1 MSGGAGHA
9 ADRGRHGLPAA
20 VLACSGVLLVLL
32 ICGAA
37 ARSGSWASGPRHAAT
52 SGAGAPVAV
61 GGPSPAPGAS
71 SPAAI
76 KRGAGPGLD
85 AVVYLLAAF
94 TLVMFILGVGLLGDF
109 VRLPARP
116 HWRRRPVSAET
127 EPADDV
133 GEVGEEA
140 LQNAVRRGL
149 LEMADQP
156 DAREA
161 VVRAWLLLGEA
172 AAVAGTPRRPAE
184 SAREYA
190 RRLGDT
196 HGLPPT
202 SLERLAA
209 LYREARFSDHEML
222 PEQRAVARSELFALQ
237 KALAGGVDLAGFR

>member
-1 MSGGAGHA
+1 MSGGAAQAVHG
-9 ADRGRHGLPAA
+9 GRHRLPVA
-20 VLACSGVLLVLL
+20 VLACAGVLFVLVV
-32 ICGAA
+32 CGAA
-37 ARSGSWASGPRHAAT
+37 ARSGSWASGPHHTAT
-52 SGAGAPVAV
+52 SSAG
-61 GGPSPAPGAS
+61 SPAAVDGSSPVPEAS

-94 TLVMFILGVGLLGDF
+94 TLVMFLLGVAFLSDF
-109 VRLPARP
+109 IRLPGPVR
-116 HWRRRPVSAET
+116 WKRRRGSAQT
-127 EPADDV
+127 EAAEDV
-133 GEVGEEA
+133 TDPGEHA
-140 LQNAVRRGL
+140 LQAAVQRGL
-149 LEMADQP
+149 REMADQP

-196 HGLPPT
+196 HGLPRT

-222 PEQRAVARSELFALQ
+222 PEQRAVARNELFALQ
-237 KALAGGVDLAGFR
+237 TALAGGVDLAGFR

>member
-1 MSGGAGHA
+1 MSGGAAQGTHG
-9 ADRGRHGLPAA
+9 GRHRLPVAI
-20 VLACSGVLLVLL
+20 LACAGVLLVLL

-37 ARSGSWASGPRHAAT
+37 ARSGPWASGSRHTAAGGT
-52 SGAGAPVAV
+52 GAPVV
-61 GGPSPAPGAS
+61 VNGPSPVPDAS

-94 TLVMFILGVGLLGDF
+94 TLVMFILGVAFLSDF

-116 HWRRRPVSAET
+116 RWRRRPTSAQT
-127 EPADDV
+127 EPADDASDG
-133 GEVGEEA
+133 GEQA
-140 LQNAVRRGL
+140 LQSAVRRGL
-149 LEMADQP
+149 QEMADQP

-196 HGLPPT
+196 HGLPRR

-222 PEQRAVARSELFALQ
+222 PEQRVVARSELFELQ